1 MAIDINSLSGGL
13 QSGKIRNAAANG
25 SKDEVAKKEAQPG
38 IAAPATKGDSV
49 QISDEAMM
57 LSNRAQSAPDIDQDK
72 VAAIKAAMDDGG
84 YQIDYQAL
92 AKNIIQFESGL

>member
-13 QSGKIRNAAANG
+13 QGGKIRSATTSG
-25 SKDEVAKKEAQPG
+25 SKDEVAKKEPQQG
-38 IAAPATKGDSV
+38 GVPATKGDSV
-49 QISDEAMM
+49 QISDEAMK
-57 LSNRAQSAPDIDQDK
+57 LSNSAQSAPDIDQDK
-72 VAAIKAAMDDGG
+72 VAAIKAAMEDGS